1 MPTEVAVLSNRFP
14 EIISRLGLNLDRELG
29 ESAESIAR
37 RVTTGM
43 AEQKSGRMYGLH
55 QASAPGEM
63 PAIDT
68 GNLAAIKV
76 EHEGDEKWV
85 VYTEAEYAAHLEF
98 GAAHVSGD
106 SVGAILYP
114 RPFFVPA
121 TEAEGEELGSR
132 LRDLER
138 GL

>member
-1 MPTEVAVLSNRFP
+1 MPTQVAVLNNRLP
-14 EIISRLGLNLDRELG
+14 EIISRLGLNLDQELG

-43 AEQKSGRMYGLH
+43 AEAKSGRMYGLH

-98 GAAHVSGD
+98 GTAVMSQ
-106 SVGAILYP
+106 

-121 TEAEGEELGSR
+121 TEAEGDELGSR